1 MSRPGA
7 LSTDVTGVV
16 NVADDVVGFN
26 VLFHIGPC
34 AFLSTY
40 FAGKNSPFLVSSD
53 DCVVTDFH
61 HRFDLIINLL
71 NISIDKRDWH
81 YWRRPIVTIRMMHF
95 L

>member
-40 FAGKNSPFLVSSD
+40 LAGKNVFG
-53 DCVVTDFH
+53 FQ
-61 HRFDLIINLL
+61 
-71 NISIDKRDWH
+71 
-81 YWRRPIVTIRMMHF
+81 
-95 L
+95 